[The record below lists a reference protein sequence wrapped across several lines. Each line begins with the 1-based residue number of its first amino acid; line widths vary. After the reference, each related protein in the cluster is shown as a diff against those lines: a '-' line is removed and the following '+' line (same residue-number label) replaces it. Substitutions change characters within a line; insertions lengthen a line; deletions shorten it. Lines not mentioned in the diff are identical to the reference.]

1 MEKLY
6 PFNNNKH
13 YHFLVTNDKS
23 LEKYYKWTAQEDDLL
38 IAFKFNSNVWQKH
51 MVNLLR
57 HKEMSYVI
65 ERYIFLNCRF
75 DNGLMDKL
83 H

>member
-13 YHFLVTNDKS
+13 YHFLATNDKS

-38 IAFKFNSNVWQKH
+38 IAFKFNSNVWQKTH
-51 MVNLLR
+51 GESLETQGDVLRDREIYLL
-57 HKEMSYVI
+57 ELQI
-65 ERYIFLNCRF
+65 
-75 DNGLMDKL
+75 
-83 H
+83 